1 MLNAYKGGFF
11 MILADVYVL
20 LNDIF
25 FEVVRFL
32 AIAALIVLAVF
43 LGSRL
48 RKLTDKIKAS
58 KEKNSLDEDSAQ

>member
-1 MLNAYKGGFF
+1 

>member
-1 MLNAYKGGFF
+1 

-58 KEKNSLDEDSAQ
+58 KEKNSPDAEDSAQ

>member
-1 MLNAYKGGFF
+1 

-58 KEKNSLDEDSAQ
+58 KGKNSLDEDSAQ

>member
-1 MLNAYKGGFF
+1 
-11 MILADVYVL
+11 MILADVYTL

-25 FEVVRFL
+25 FEVIRFV

-48 RKLTDKIKAS
+48 RRLVDKIKAS
-58 KEKNSLDEDSAQ
+58 KKKNSPDAVVEEE

>member
-1 MLNAYKGGFF
+1 
-11 MILADVYVL
+11 MILADVYTL

-25 FEVVRFL
+25 FEVVRFV

-48 RKLTDKIKAS
+48 CKLTVKIKAS
-58 KEKNSLDEDSAQ
+58 KEKDSPDVEDSMQ